1 MKCWCR
7 HPKERH
13 WLRKDRQMHCAD
25 CERELARYFVSEH
38 EFRPITTLPART
50 FPWYERP
57 A

>member
-1 MKCWCR
+1 
-7 HPKERH
+7 
-13 WLRKDRQMHCAD
+13 MHCAD